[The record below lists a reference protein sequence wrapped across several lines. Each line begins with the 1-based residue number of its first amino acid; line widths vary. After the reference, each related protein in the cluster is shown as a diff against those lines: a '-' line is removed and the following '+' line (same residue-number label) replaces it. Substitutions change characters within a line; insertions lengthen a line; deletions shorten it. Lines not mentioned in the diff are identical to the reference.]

1 MCGLKRGASGR
12 KGEVEERIRERR
24 DELRFHSL
32 LNGEGDV
39 RGGLLGGEVKI
50 DSLIATR

>member
-1 MCGLKRGASGR
+1 MCRLKRGASGR

-32 LNGEGDV
+32 LNGEWDV